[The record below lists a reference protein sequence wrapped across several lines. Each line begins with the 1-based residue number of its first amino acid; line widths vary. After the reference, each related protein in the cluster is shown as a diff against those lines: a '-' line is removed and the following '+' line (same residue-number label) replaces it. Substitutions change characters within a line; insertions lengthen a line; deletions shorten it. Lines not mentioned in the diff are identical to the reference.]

1 MPQICS
7 AALFYFLE
15 AMNVVRGTTAEFK
28 FNIPCDFENL
38 HAVKITFWQHH
49 YNGTTDKPLPIIKS
63 KVNCTTKTDPKEVYV
78 SLTQEE
84 TLRFRDDRK
93 GYVQF
98 KASSVD
104 GLVFGS
110 KEEAFMIYPSY
121 DDSLIEED
129 PLPTPTED
137 VLILDGGEIN
147 L

>member
-49 YNGTTDKPLPIIKS
+49 NKGTVDHPLPIIKA
-63 KVNCTTKTDPKEVYV
+63 KVNCIVKTNPREIYV

-84 TLRFRDDRK
+84 TLRFKDDRK

-98 KASSVD
+98 KASSID

-110 KEEAFMIYPSY
+110 KEEAFTVYAAY
-121 DDSLIEED
+121 DNSMIEED
-129 PLPTPTED
+129 PLPTPIDD
-137 VLILDGGEIN
+137 VLILDGGEVN
-147 L
+147 S